1 MKRKVD
7 LVVISDL
14 HLGTYGCHAKELL
27 HYLESIEP
35 ERVILNGD
43 IIDGWHFS
51 KRYFP
56 KWHMKVVQHLI
67 KWISEQK
74 EIIYITGNHDEML
87 RKFVG
92 FKMNNFK
99 IENKAV
105 IELGGDKHWF
115 FHGDVFDFTMQHSK
129 WLAKLG
135 GVGYNMLILLNR
147 LVNWFSEKLGRGK
160 VSFSKKIKNSVKGAM
175 KHINNFEV
183 TAAKIAASEGYSH
196 VICGHIHQAVK
207 KDITTK
213 EGIVTYLNSGDWIE
227 NLTSLEYNEG
237 KWTIF
242 NYLES
247 DLHFAEKI
255 SDEVLAELND
265 HLIFQKLLLE
275 FNLQPKKP

>member
-105 IELGGDKHWF
+105 IELGG
-115 FHGDVFDFTMQHSK
+115 
-129 WLAKLG
+129 
-135 GVGYNMLILLNR
+135 VGYNILILLNR
-147 LVNWFSEKLGRGK
+147 LVNCFSEKLGRGK
-160 VSFSKKIKNSVKGAM
+160 ISFSKKIKNSVKGAV
-175 KHINNFEV
+175 KHINKFEV